1 MIVRDNK
8 SEKEF
13 HHFFLARKSMSEL
26 IISIFHCKEDPSHVF
41 HYVADKRDRSILDLI
56 WEGCISSFLWATS
69 FNK

>member
-56 WEGCISSFLWATS
+56 
-69 FNK
+69 